1 MNSLRI
7 KTGKRKEGLLEKYK
21 RDMKKNFDLYLLV
34 LPVVIYYII
43 FIFGPMYGAVIAFQD
58 FSPAK
63 GITGSNWV
71 GFKHFANFFNSPNF
85 KTVMANTL
93 NISFKSILFGFPMP
107 IIFALLLNEI
117 KNKKFSSVIKTVSY
131 FPHFVSL
138 VVICAIV
145 KTFVSNHGII
155 GEFVNSFTGGK
166 TSLLNDSKYF
176 VTILITSDIWQE
188 FGWSS
193 IIYLAAIAGID
204 QQLYEAAQID
214 GAGKFKQ
221 LLHITLPGILPTIM
235 LLLIMRMGS
244 VLTIGYEKIL
254 LLSNDMILDKA
265 EVISTY
271 VYRLGLQNFQY
282 SFSTAVGLF
291 NSAINIL
298 LVLTAN
304 KLSKMLTNVG
314 LM

>member
-1 MNSLRI
+1 MNSLKI
-7 KTGKRKEGLLEKYK
+7 KSKKKKESVVKRLQ
-21 RDMKKNFDLYLLV
+21 RDMRKNLDLYLLV

-43 FIFGPMYGAVIAFQD
+43 FIFGPMYGAIIAFKD

-63 GITGSNWV
+63 GILGSNWV
-71 GFKHFANFFNSPNF
+71 GFKHFTNFFSSPNF
-85 KTVMANTL
+85 KVVMYNTL
-93 NISFKSILFGFPMP
+93 NISLKSILFGFPVP

-138 VVICAIV
+138 VVICAMI
-145 KTFVSNHGII
+145 KTFVSNNGLI
-155 GEFVNSFTGGK
+155 GEFINSFTGGK

-176 VTILITSDIWQE
+176 VSILVTSDIWQQ
-188 FGWSS
+188 FGWNS

-214 GAGKFKQ
+214 GAGRFKQ
-221 LLHITLPGILPTIM
+221 LLHVTLPGILPTVM

-244 VLTIGYEKIL
+244 VMTVGYEKIL

-298 LVLTAN
+298 FVLTAN
-304 KLSKMLTNVG
+304 KISKKLTDVG
-314 LM
+314 LI